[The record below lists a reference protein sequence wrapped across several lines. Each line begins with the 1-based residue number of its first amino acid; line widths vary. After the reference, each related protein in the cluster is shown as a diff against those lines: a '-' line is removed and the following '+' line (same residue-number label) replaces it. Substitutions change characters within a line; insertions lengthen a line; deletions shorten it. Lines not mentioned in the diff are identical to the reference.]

1 MKLHIG
7 KLQLGARMLAAFV
20 DESERNENFYFLGAL
35 VCTPQQEED
44 IESALNAVIA
54 KHSVTHSS
62 IKPDTEFH
70 AYELMKGSGS
80 WKRIPLRLRFG
91 IYHEAL
97 RAIDASGACMHLEG
111 IDIAAQAARGY
122 PTLTPARELA
132 FSHLFERV
140 NECAVKKQKQVRV
153 IADDHHTKAISR
165 SNFTRY
171 QAWGTYGYK
180 SSRLANIEAEVAFID
195 SKSSRVLQAA
205 DLVTYLYNRRKTVV
219 ESDPRAHD
227 EKTLLWSDIRRTVN
241 RGGQRIWP

>member
-1 MKLHIG
+1 V
-7 KLQLGARMLAAFV
+7 LAAFV
-20 DESERNENFYFLGAL
+20 DESERNEHFYFLGAL
-35 VCTPQQEED
+35 VCTPGQEAD
-44 IESALNAVIA
+44 IEAALNAVIG
-54 KHSVTHSS
+54 KHSLSHPA

-80 WKRIPLRLRFG
+80 WKKVPLRLRFG

-97 RAIDASGACMHLEG
+97 RAIEASGACMHLEG
-111 IDIAAQAARGY
+111 IDVAAQIARGY
-122 PTLTPARELA
+122 THVTPARELA

-140 NECAVKKQKQVRV
+140 NDCAARKAERVRV

-180 SSRLANIEAEVAFID
+180 SSRLANIDAGVDFID
-195 SKSSRVLQAA
+195 SKSSRALQAA
-205 DLVTYLYNRRKTVV
+205 DLVTYLYNRRKTIV
-219 ESDPRAHD
+219 ESDARAHD
-227 EKTLLWSDIRRTVN
+227 EKTLLWGDIRRAVN